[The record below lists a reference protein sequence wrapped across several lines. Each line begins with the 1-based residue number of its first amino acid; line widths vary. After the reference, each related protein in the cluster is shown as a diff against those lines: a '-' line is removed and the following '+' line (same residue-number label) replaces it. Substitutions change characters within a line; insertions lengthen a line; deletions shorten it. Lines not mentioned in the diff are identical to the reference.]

1 MTYSLDA
8 FVETAHAL
16 ADAAGGIA
24 REVWFGGAE
33 TTYKA
38 DASALTEADTRIEAR
53 LRDMVLARHPGHGIL
68 GEEFGAEGLGA
79 EFVWVIDP
87 IDGTRQFGARL
98 LNFGV
103 LVALCR
109 AGRPV
114 LGLMDLPLAGA
125 RFLGVDGRGT
135 TLNGVPVRASG
146 VARVEDAV
154 VALANP
160 NSFGRGEAAAYGA
173 LKDAGR
179 MQVFDGGCVAYG
191 ALARGQVDPLPE
203 RAGSGPL
210 RHLRAGPHRPG
221 SGRVHLGMGRG
232 RADAGIVGCNCR
244 GGVRGAAPEGAG
256 AVGNGASLRAE

>member
-160 NSFGRGEAAAYGA
+160 NSSDPGRRRPT
-173 LKDAGR
+173 GR
-179 MQVFDGGCVAYG
+179 SRMPGGCRS
-191 ALARGQVDPLPE
+191 LT
-203 RAGSGPL
+203 
-210 RHLRAGPHRPG
+210 
-221 SGRVHLGMGRG
+221 
-232 RADAGIVGCNCR
+232 
-244 GGVRGAAPEGAG
+244 AG
-256 AVGNGASLRAE
+256 AWLTVRWPGGRWTFA